1 MAATLS
7 LALRGRMTSSRRGT
21 FLGDYMGTSRPQ
33 FTPQAI
39 PVVDLRKVIES
50 AAIPVRLAAVGRISV
65 HLTASYLTFGQI
77 AADSVT
83 KGPTLPR
90 GVSYEDA
97 M

>member
-1 MAATLS
+1 
-7 LALRGRMTSSRRGT
+7 
-21 FLGDYMGTSRPQ
+21 MGTSRPQ